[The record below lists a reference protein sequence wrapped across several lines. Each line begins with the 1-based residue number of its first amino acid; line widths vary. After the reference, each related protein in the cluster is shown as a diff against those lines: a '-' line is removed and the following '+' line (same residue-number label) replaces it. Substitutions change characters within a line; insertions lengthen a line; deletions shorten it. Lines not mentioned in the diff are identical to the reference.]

1 MTTADKNF
9 LLLQEIEASRL
20 FLLMAYQQNPKL
32 LERAEPRIKLL
43 LAKNTPSSKAEH

>member
-1 MTTADKNF
+1 MTTAEKNF
-9 LLLQEIEASRL
+9 LLLQEIDASRL

-43 LAKNTPSSKAEH
+43 FDQKTQPPQADH